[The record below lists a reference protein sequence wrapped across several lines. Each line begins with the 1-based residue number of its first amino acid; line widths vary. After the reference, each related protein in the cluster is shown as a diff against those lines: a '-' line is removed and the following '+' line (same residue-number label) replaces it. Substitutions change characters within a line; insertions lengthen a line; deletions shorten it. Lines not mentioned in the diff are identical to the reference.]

1 MGADES
7 VDLCAAELPVI
18 VEIGDHCF
26 HEWLAELDRLLLVA
40 QAIEQDGERKLLWAP
55 TLVAP
60 LEAEFGEALDLVS
73 RVVLVSV
80 DNHDDSFHRTPALLR
95 ALLTHSTTS
104 TRNALLI
111 VHNLGAG

>member
-7 VDLCAAELPVI
+7 VDLCAAELPVS
-18 VEIGDHCF
+18 VEIGVHCF

-60 LEAEFGEALDLVS
+60 LEAEFGEALDLI
-73 RVVLVSV
+73 VLVEL
-80 DNHDDSFHRTPALLR
+80 PALDCHDEAIDRTL
-95 ALLTHSTTS
+95 ALIHAHDSYRDS
-104 TRNALLI
+104 C
-111 VHNLGAG
+111 AGKAFHI